1 MDGYTDIGFRV
12 MGSERRKKTRVSQ
25 DRTAGKKKKK
35 KRMEDDGY
43 ETTMRNYAID
53 PVKESHE
60 QAYYENRCSINRLE
74 SGTVSP
80 GPARFPLSWKL
91 DWWGPI
97 WKRKGRPLLS
107 RILVSRGIWTAAAAC
122 GNSGRPR
129 WKSQRGAT
137 RVWNET
143 SRGKCPRFSF
153 YGSILEWNFRTSR
166 KF

>member
-25 DRTAGKKKKK
+25 DRTTTGKKKKKK
-35 KRMEDDGY
+35 KRMEDDGC

-91 DWWGPI
+91 GGGG
-97 WKRKGRPLLS
+97 RFEKGK
-107 RILVSRGIWTAAAAC
+107 VDH
-122 GNSGRPR
+122 
-129 WKSQRGAT
+129 
-137 RVWNET
+137 
-143 SRGKCPRFSF
+143 F
-153 YGSILEWNFRTSR
+153 FREC
-166 KF
+166 